1 MGISKAKGM
10 IFANRLINKL
20 QYVYVLTGD
29 GELQE
34 GQIWEAV
41 MFAAHNK
48 VDNLIATIDVNGQQI
63 DGPLSKV
70 LSLDSLEEKINA
82 DIKSAMLAKDAAKL
96 EALRAVK
103 SAILL
108 LKTSPEG
115 LNDDTEMKAL
125 LKMVKQRKETAELYV
140 SQNRKDLADVELS
153 QAAVIEAYLPQQ
165 MSEADVKAEVANII
179 SSLGAT
185 SPADMGKV
193 MGVASKQLAGKADG
207 KLISTIVK
215 ELLSK

>member
-1 MGISKAKGM
+1 MA
-10 IFANRLINKL
+10 
-20 QYVYVLTGD
+20 
-29 GELQE
+29 
-34 GQIWEAV
+34 
-41 MFAAHNK
+41 
-48 VDNLIATIDVNGQQI
+48 
-63 DGPLSKV
+63 
-70 LSLDSLEEKINA
+70 LEEKINA
-82 DIKSAMLAKDAAKL
+82 DIKSAMLAKEASKL
-96 EALRAVK
+96 EALRAIK

-125 LKMVKQRKETAELYV
+125 LKMVKQRKETADLYIT
-140 SQNRKDLADVELS
+140 QNRKDLADVELA
-153 QAAVIEAYLPQQ
+153 QAAVIEVYLPQQ
-165 MSEADVKAEVANII
+165 MSEEDIKAEVAKII
-179 SSLGAT
+179 TAVGAT